1 MNPWEC
7 KQYKELYKNT
17 NNEGGISIY
26 FGKSPC
32 ELKNVVGEF
41 ISWIEIKYEFPIK
54 VYIDFV
60 YKNYVKMRSGRKVS
74 GIFCWDNTEDDV
86 GITIPIK
93 EYPKKCDI
101 KDIMGSLIHEL
112 THYMEWINKIEQS
125 EDETDKYSFALWD
138 EFLNSSN
145 QTEIYKKNKVCD
157 Q

>member
-26 FGKSPC
+26 FGKSPY
-32 ELKNVVGEF
+32 ELKNVVSNF

-60 YKNYVKMRSGRKVS
+60 HKNYVKMRSRRKVS
-74 GIFCWDNTEDDV
+74 GIFCWDDTEDDV
-86 GITIPIK
+86 GIIIPIK

-101 KDIMGSLIHEL
+101 ADIMVSLIHEL

-125 EDETDKYSFALWD
+125 EDETDEYSFILWD
-138 EFLNSSN
+138 KFLDSN
-145 QTEIYKKNKVCD
+145 HQAEISIKNKR
-157 Q
+157 